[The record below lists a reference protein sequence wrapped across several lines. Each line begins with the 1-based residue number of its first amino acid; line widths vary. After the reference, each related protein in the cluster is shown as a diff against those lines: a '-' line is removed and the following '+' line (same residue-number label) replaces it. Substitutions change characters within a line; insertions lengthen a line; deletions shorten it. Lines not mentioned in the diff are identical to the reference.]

1 MFYISIDKCNYN
13 GYGNQKNVGETL
25 TNMLLKQCLLIVII
39 VC

>member
-1 MFYISIDKCNYN
+1 MSYISIDKCNYN
-13 GYGNQKNVGETL
+13 GYGNQKNVGEAL